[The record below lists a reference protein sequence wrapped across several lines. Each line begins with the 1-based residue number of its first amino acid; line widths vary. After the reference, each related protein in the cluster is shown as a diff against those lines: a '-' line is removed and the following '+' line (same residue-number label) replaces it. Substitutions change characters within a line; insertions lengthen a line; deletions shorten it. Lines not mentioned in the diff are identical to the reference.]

1 MKVETSSLW
10 YTILVVRYGEL
21 GGCLVDR
28 GRLNIVWWNKLTSV
42 KEGVGVGV
50 GHWFEDNNGLE
61 VGDGSQALFCWDQWI
76 DGVVLRIRFSNIFDL
91 ADDKMATVAKMYSLG
106 WGGNVKC
113 GSGDVD
119 C

>member
-50 GHWFEDNNGLE
+50 GH
-61 VGDGSQALFCWDQWI
+61 
-76 DGVVLRIRFSNIFDL
+76 
-91 ADDKMATVAKMYSLG
+91 
-106 WGGNVKC
+106 
-113 GSGDVD
+113 
-119 C
+119 